1 MTIVL
6 EAPLV
11 EEALDRY
18 GALVAPRLAA
28 LVPAGAS
35 PDYLVEPMV
44 EYPNRG
50 GKSLRPALC
59 LATCEAFG
67 GSADDALASAV
78 ALEALHNAFLV
89 HDDIEDAS
97 ELRRG
102 QPTLHRRYGTAL
114 ALNAGDGLTLMALA
128 ALRDNIARLGPR
140 MAERVMA
147 EFEFMGTQTVDGQA
161 LELGWRQDNRL
172 DLGPADYLELI
183 MKKTCWYTTILP
195 LRLGALIGSWGTA
208 DLQPMIDFGF
218 NLGAAFQIRDDILNL
233 VPDGGRYGKEELGDL
248 REGKRTLVLIHLL
261 AAAEP
266 AERRWIE
273 DYLAGPL
280 EARTMEEARELHRLV
295 LRHGSI
301 AFAGEFARGMATA
314 AERMFERAFAGL
326 PDGPA
331 RRFIRQLIPYM
342 VERAA

>member
-1 MTIVL
+1 MVEATL
-6 EAPLV
+6 E
-11 EEALDRY
+11 RY
-18 GALVAPRLAA
+18 GGLVTPRLAA

-35 PDYLVEPMV
+35 AAYLVEPMV
-44 EYPNRG
+44 EYPSRG

-59 LATCEAFG
+59 LAACEAFG
-67 GSADDALASAV
+67 GSVEDALPSAV

-102 QPTLHRRYGTAL
+102 QPTLHRTYGTAL
-114 ALNAGDGLTLMALA
+114 ALNAGDGLAFLALA

-147 EFEFMGTQTVDGQA
+147 EFEFMSTQTVDGQA

-208 DLQPMIDFGF
+208 DLQAMIDFGF

-233 VPDGGRYGKEELGDL
+233 VPDAGRYGKEELGDL

-266 AERRWIE
+266 GERAWIE
-273 DYLAGPL
+273 EYLAQPL
-280 EARTMEEARELHRLV
+280 EGRTMEGARQLHRLV

-301 AFAGEFARGMATA
+301 PFAAEFARGTATA
-314 AERMFERAFAGL
+314 AERTFERAFAGL
-326 PDGPA
+326 ADGPA

>member
-1 MTIVL
+1 VL
-6 EAPLV
+6 EAAVV
-11 EEALDRY
+11 EDALERY
-18 GALVAPRLAA
+18 RALVAPRLAA
-28 LVPAGAS
+28 LMPAGAS
-35 PDYLVEPMV
+35 PAYLVEPMV
-44 EYPNRG
+44 EYPSRG

-59 LATCEAFG
+59 LAACEAFG
-67 GSADDALASAV
+67 GAVEDALPSAV

-114 ALNAGDGLTLMALA
+114 ALNAGDGLTLLALA

-161 LELGWRQDNRL
+161 LELGWRRDNRL

-208 DLQPMIDFGF
+208 DLQAMIDFGF

-233 VPDGGRYGKEELGDL
+233 VPDAGRYGKEELGDL

-266 AERRWIE
+266 AERAWLE
-273 DYLAGPL
+273 EYLAQPL
-280 EARTMEEARELHRLV
+280 EARTMDGARQLHRLV

-301 AFAGEFARGMATA
+301 PFAAEFARGMASA
-314 AERMFERAFAGL
+314 AGRTFERAFAGL
-326 PDGPA
+326 ADGPA
-331 RRFIRQLIPYM
+331 RRFIRQLVPYM

>member
-1 MTIVL
+1 VL
-6 EAPLV
+6 EAAVV
-11 EEALDRY
+11 EDALERY
-18 GALVAPRLAA
+18 RALVAPRLAA
-28 LVPAGAS
+28 LMPAGAS
-35 PDYLVEPMV
+35 PAYLVEPMV
-44 EYPNRG
+44 EYPSRG

-59 LATCEAFG
+59 LAACEAFG
-67 GSADDALASAV
+67 GAVEDALPSAV

-114 ALNAGDGLTLMALA
+114 ALNAGDGLTLLALA

-208 DLQPMIDFGF
+208 DLQAMIDFGF

-233 VPDGGRYGKEELGDL
+233 VPDAGRYGKEELGDL

-266 AERRWIE
+266 AERAWIE
-273 DYLAGPL
+273 EYLAQPL
-280 EARTMEEARELHRLV
+280 EARTMDGARQLHRLV

-301 AFAGEFARGMATA
+301 PFAAEFARGMASA
-314 AERMFERAFAGL
+314 AGRTFERAFAGL
-326 PDGPA
+326 ADGPA
-331 RRFIRQLIPYM
+331 RRFIRQLVPYM

>member
-1 MTIVL
+1 MVV
-6 EAPLV
+6 EAPSEV
-11 EEALDRY
+11 EEALARY

-28 LVPAGAS
+28 LMPEGAS
-35 PDYLVEPMV
+35 PAYLVEPMV
-44 EYPNRG
+44 EYPSRG

-59 LATCEAFG
+59 LAACEAFG
-67 GSADDALASAV
+67 GAVEDALASAV

-114 ALNAGDGLTLMALA
+114 ALNAGDGLTLLALA
-128 ALRDNIARLGPR
+128 ALRDNIGRLGPR

-147 EFEFMGTQTVDGQA
+147 EFEFMGAQTVDGQA

-172 DLGPADYLELI
+172 DLGPTDYLELI

-195 LRLGALIGSWGTA
+195 LRVGALIGSWGTA
-208 DLQPMIDFGF
+208 DLQAMIDFGF

-233 VPDGGRYGKEELGDL
+233 LPDAGHYGKEELGDL

-261 AAAEP
+261 AAAAP
-266 AERRWIE
+266 AERAWIE
-273 DYLAGPL
+273 DYLAQPL
-280 EARTMEEARELHRLV
+280 EARTMDDARQLHRLM

-301 AFAGEFARGMATA
+301 PFAAEFARGMATA
-314 AERMFERAFAGL
+314 AERTFERAFAGL
-326 PDGPA
+326 PDGAA

>member
-1 MTIVL
+1 VL
-6 EAPLV
+6 EAAVV
-11 EEALDRY
+11 EDALERY
-18 GALVAPRLAA
+18 RALVAPRLAA
-28 LVPAGAS
+28 LMPAGAS
-35 PDYLVEPMV
+35 PTYLVEPMV
-44 EYPNRG
+44 EYPSRG

-59 LATCEAFG
+59 LAACEAFG
-67 GSADDALASAV
+67 GAVEDALPSAV

-114 ALNAGDGLTLMALA
+114 ALNAGDGLTLLALA

-161 LELGWRQDNRL
+161 LELGWRRDNRL

-208 DLQPMIDFGF
+208 DLQAMIDFGF

-233 VPDGGRYGKEELGDL
+233 VPDAGRYGKEELGDL

-266 AERRWIE
+266 AERAWIE
-273 DYLAGPL
+273 EYLAQPL
-280 EARTMEEARELHRLV
+280 EARTMDGARQLHRLV

-301 AFAGEFARGMATA
+301 PFAAEFARGMASA
-314 AERMFERAFAGL
+314 AGRTFERAFAGL
-326 PDGPA
+326 ADGPA
-331 RRFIRQLIPYM
+331 RRFIRQLVPYM

>member
-1 MTIVL
+1 VVEATL
-6 EAPLV
+6 E
-11 EEALDRY
+11 RY
-18 GALVAPRLAA
+18 GGLVTPRLAA

-35 PDYLVEPMV
+35 AAYLVEPMV
-44 EYPNRG
+44 EYPSRG

-59 LATCEAFG
+59 LAACEAFG
-67 GSADDALASAV
+67 GSVEDALPSAV

-102 QPTLHRRYGTAL
+102 QPTLHRTYGTAL
-114 ALNAGDGLTLMALA
+114 ALNAGDGLALLALA

-147 EFEFMGTQTVDGQA
+147 EFEFMSTQTVDGQA

-208 DLQPMIDFGF
+208 DLQAMIDFGF
-218 NLGAAFQIRDDILNL
+218 NLGAA
-233 VPDGGRYGKEELGDL
+233 
-248 REGKRTLVLIHLL
+248 
-261 AAAEP
+261 
-266 AERRWIE
+266 
-273 DYLAGPL
+273 
-280 EARTMEEARELHRLV
+280 
-295 LRHGSI
+295 
-301 AFAGEFARGMATA
+301 ATA
-314 AERMFERAFAGL
+314 RRSSATCGRASG
-326 PDGPA
+326 
-331 RRFIRQLIPYM
+331 RWC
-342 VERAA
+342 

>member
-1 MTIVL
+1 VL
-6 EAPLV
+6 EAPVV

-35 PDYLVEPMV
+35 PAYLVEPLV

-59 LATCEAFG
+59 LAACEAFG
-67 GSADDALASAV
+67 GSVEDALPSAV

-114 ALNAGDGLTLMALA
+114 ALNAGDGLTLLALA

-208 DLQPMIDFGF
+208 DLQAMIDFGF

-233 VPDGGRYGKEELGDL
+233 VPDAGRYGKEELGDL

-266 AERRWIE
+266 AERAWIE
-273 DYLAGPL
+273 EYLAQPL
-280 EARTMEEARELHRLV
+280 EARTMDGARQLHRLV

-301 AFAGEFARGMATA
+301 AFAAEFGRGMATA
-314 AERMFERAFAGL
+314 AERTFERAFAGL
-326 PDGPA
+326 ADGPP

>member
-1 MTIVL
+1 MVEATL
-6 EAPLV
+6 E
-11 EEALDRY
+11 RY
-18 GALVAPRLAA
+18 GGLVTPRLAA

-35 PDYLVEPMV
+35 AAYLVEPMV
-44 EYPNRG
+44 EYPSRG

-59 LATCEAFG
+59 LAACEAFG
-67 GSADDALASAV
+67 GSVEDALPSAV

-102 QPTLHRRYGTAL
+102 QPTLHRTYGTAL
-114 ALNAGDGLTLMALA
+114 ALNAGDGLALLALA

-147 EFEFMGTQTVDGQA
+147 EFEFMSTQTVDGQA

-208 DLQPMIDFGF
+208 DLQAMIDFGF

-233 VPDGGRYGKEELGDL
+233 VPDAGRYGKEELGDL

-266 AERRWIE
+266 GEQAWIE
-273 DYLAGPL
+273 EYLAQPL
-280 EARTMEEARELHRLV
+280 EARTMEGARQLHRLV

-301 AFAGEFARGMATA
+301 PFAAEFARGMATA
-314 AERMFERAFAGL
+314 AERTFERAFAGL
-326 PDGPA
+326 ADGSA